1 MSRLYKWGEMKMNV
15 GVMSSNFDFGNHVG
29 ISCLLLLRALIGLD
43 DLISAVSCYRFR
55 DGPWMF
61 FVFRMICVIEEFTN
75 VQMT

>member
-1 MSRLYKWGEMKMNV
+1 MNV

-29 ISCLLLLRALIGLD
+29 ISCLLLLKGLIDLD
-43 DLISAVSCYRFR
+43 DLISAVSCSRFCDQLR
-55 DGPWMF
+55 MC